1 MAIEGKGEGKLG
13 RRLRLGMVGGGQGAF
28 IGAVH
33 RIAARLDDRY
43 ELVAG
48 ALSSDPA
55 RARASAAEL
64 RIAPERAY
72 ASFEEMAQKEAARDD
87 GIDAVAIVTPNHLH
101 HPAAKAFLEAGIHVI
116 CDKPMTTTVDDAL
129 DLVRTVRRTGLVF
142 GLTHNYTGH
151 PLVREARERV
161 AAGELGAIRVVQAE
175 YPQDWLTTRLEATGQ
190 KQAAWRTDPAQSGG
204 GAIGDIGTHAYNL
217 AGFVTRARR
226 RESLCADLSTFVAGR
241 RVDDN
246 CNVLLRYAGGA
257 RGMLWACQVAPGN
270 ENALRVRVYGDKGG
284 LEWQQEAPD
293 LLHLFRVRRAAAGD
307 HARRPRRR
315 RGRGRGQPHPARP
328 LRGLSRGVRQH
339 LHRLRRA
346 DRGARSR
353 GASRRSGRA
362 SCPRSRMARAASPS
376 SPRRSSRARAAAC
389 GPTCAS
395 ICERPRLRPRAPA
408 ATTACARLGRAARR
422 ASTDLGG
429 NDPA

>member
-1 MAIEGKGEGKLG
+1 MAIEGKAEGAIT

-48 ALSSDPA
+48 ALSSDPK

-72 ASFEEMAQKEAARDD
+72 ASFEEMAAKEAARDD
-87 GIDAVAIVTPNHLH
+87 GIDVVAIVTPNHVH

-129 DLVRTVRRTGLVF
+129 DLVQTVRRTGLVF

-151 PLVREARERV
+151 PMAREARARV
-161 AAGELGAIRVVQAE
+161 RAGELGAIRVVQVE
-175 YPQDWLTTRLEATGQ
+175 YPQDWLTTKLEDTGQ
-190 KQAAWRTDPAQSGG
+190 KQAAWRTDPARSGAG
-204 GAIGDIGTHAYNL
+204 GAIGDIGSHAYNL
-217 AGFVTRARR
+217 AGFITGLEA
-226 RESLCADLSTFVAGR
+226 ESLCADLSTFVSGR

-270 ENALRVRVYGDKGG
+270 ENALRFRVYGEDGG
-284 LEWQQEAPD
+284 LEWQQERPD
-293 LLHLFRVRRAAAGD
+293 RLQVFAFGQPPQVISRAGPGAGEAAAKVRDALGERD
-307 HARRPRRR
+307 VPF
-315 RGRGRGQPHPARP
+315 HP
-328 LRGLSRGVRQH
+328 LGVE
-339 LHRLRRA
+339 
-346 DRGARSR
+346 
-353 GASRRSGRA
+353 
-362 SCPRSRMARAASPS
+362 P
-376 SPRRSSRARAAAC
+376 
-389 GPTCAS
+389 
-395 ICERPRLRPRAPA
+395 ER
-408 ATTACARLGRAARR
+408 T
-422 ASTDLGG
+422 
-429 NDPA
+429 

>member
-1 MAIEGKGEGKLG
+1 MAIEGRDERAG

-48 ALSSDPA
+48 ALSSDPE

-72 ASFEEMAQKEAARDD
+72 GSFQEMAAKEAARDD
-87 GIDAVAIVTPNHLH
+87 GIDVVAIVTPNHMH

-129 DLVRTVRRTGLVF
+129 DLVRTVRRTKLVF

-151 PLVREARERV
+151 PMVREARARV
-161 AAGELGAIRVVQAE
+161 QAGALGRIRVVQAE
-175 YPQDWLTTRLEATGQ
+175 YPQDWLTTRLEETGQ
-190 KQAAWRTDPAQSGG
+190 KQAAWRTDPAQSGAG
-204 GAIGDIGTHAYNL
+204 GAIGDIGSHAYNL
-217 AGFVTRARR
+217 AAFITGL
-226 RESLCADLSTFVAGR
+226 ELEGLCADLSTFVAGR

-270 ENALRVRVYGDKGG
+270 ENNLKIRVYGDKGG
-284 LEWQQEAPD
+284 LEWHQERPDILLAFPYGQPLQVITRAGPGAGEAAAKVTRIPPGHVEGYLEAFANIYTGCAELITAGLEGRAPD
-293 LLHLFRVRRAAAGD
+293 PAAQLVPTVEDGA
-307 HARRPRRR
+307 
-315 RGRGRGQPHPARP
+315 
-328 LRGLSRGVRQH
+328 RGVKFIM
-339 LHRLRRA
+339 A
-346 DRGARSR
+346 AVESSARG
-353 GASRRSGRA
+353 GVWVD
-362 SCPRSRMARAASPS
+362 
-376 SPRRSSRARAAAC
+376 
-389 GPTCAS
+389 
-395 ICERPRLRPRAPA
+395 
-408 ATTACARLGRAARR
+408 ARL
-422 ASTDLGG
+422 DLSG
-429 NDPA
+429 